1 MNETF
6 SEDYS
11 DIINLPH
18 HVSRNHPPMPMM
30 NRAAQFAPF
39 AALTGYE
46 AVIQETGRLTDEFI
60 ELSDDDKERLNQ
72 RIAEL
77 MEKIEEHPSVTI
89 TYFKPDSRKAGGSY
103 STVSGCLKGVDDIQ
117 QLLLLED
124 GTAIPFNSINDI
136 R

>member
-1 MNETF
+1 MNDTY

-46 AVIQETGRLTDEFI
+46 AVIQETGRLTDDFI

-72 RIAEL
+72 KIAEL
-77 MEKIEEHPSVTI
+77 LERIEDNPSVTI

>member
-1 MNETF
+1 MKETF

-46 AVIQETGRLTDEFI
+46 AVIQETGLLTDEFI
-60 ELSDDDKERLNQ
+60 ELCDDDKERLNQ
-72 RIAEL
+72 KIADL
-77 MEKIEEHPSVTI
+77 MEKTEEHPSVTV

-103 STVSGCLKGVDDIQ
+103 ATISGRLKSMDEIQ
-117 QLLLLED
+117 HILFLED
-124 GTAIPFNSINDI
+124 GTAIPFNCISDI